1 MFDDRRQERDNYK
14 VSTFGVGMEAKI
26 IAIGNS
32 KGLRLPKEVLKRC
45 NLAEGQAVSIGVQGS
60 DIMIRPKTS
69 VRGGWDAAFAK
80 AGASRVRENLWGE
93 LPVGE
98 SWDR

>member
-1 MFDDRRQERDNYK
+1 
-14 VSTFGVGMEAKI
+14 MEAKI

-45 NLAEGQAVSIGVQGS
+45 NLADGQAVSIGVQGT
-60 DIMIRPKTS
+60 DIVIRAKAS
-69 VRGGWDAAFAK
+69 ARGGWDAAFAK
-80 AGASRVRENLWGE
+80 AGALRVRENLWGE

-98 SWDR
+98 RWDR

>member
-1 MFDDRRQERDNYK
+1 
-14 VSTFGVGMEAKI
+14 MEAKI
-26 IAIGNS
+26 VAIGNS

-45 NLAEGQAVSIGVQGS
+45 NLAEGQAVSIEVQGS
-60 DIMIRPKTS
+60 NILIRPMTS
-69 VRGGWDAAFAK
+69 PRGKWNAAFAK

-93 LPVGE
+93 LPFGE

>member
-1 MFDDRRQERDNYK
+1 
-14 VSTFGVGMEAKI
+14 MEAKI

-45 NLAEGQAVSIGVQGS
+45 NLADGQTVSIGVQGS
-60 DIMIRPKTS
+60 DILIRAKTS
-69 VRGGWDAAFAK
+69 LRSGWDVAFAK
-80 AGASRVRENLWGE
+80 AGARRVRENLWGA

>member
-1 MFDDRRQERDNYK
+1 
-14 VSTFGVGMEAKI
+14 MEAKI

-32 KGLRLPKEVLKRC
+32 KGLRLPKEVLNRC
-45 NLAEGQAVSIGVQGS
+45 NLADGQAVSIDVQGS
-60 DIMIRPKTS
+60 DILIRTKTS
-69 VRGGWDAAFAK
+69 PRRGWDAAFAK
-80 AGASRVRENLWGE
+80 AGARRVRENLWGE

>member
-1 MFDDRRQERDNYK
+1 
-14 VSTFGVGMEAKI
+14 MEAKI

-45 NLAEGQAVSIGVQGS
+45 NLADGQAVSIGVQGS
-60 DIMIRPKTS
+60 DIVIRPKAS
-69 VRGGWDAAFAK
+69 PRGGWDAAFAK
-80 AGASRVRENLWGE
+80 AGARRVRENLWGD
-93 LPVGE
+93 LPVDE

>member
-1 MFDDRRQERDNYK
+1 
-14 VSTFGVGMEAKI
+14 MEGKI

-32 KGLRLPKEVLKRC
+32 KGLRLPKEVLTRC
-45 NLAEGQAVSIGVQGS
+45 NLAEGQTVSIGVQGS
-60 DIMIRPKTS
+60 DILIRAKTLPRS
-69 VRGGWDAAFAK
+69 GWDGAFAK
-80 AGASRVRENLWGE
+80 AGTRGVRENLWGD